1 MCGIVGYVGSRPA
14 GPILFDALQRLEYR
28 GYDSA
33 GIAVLDG
40 EGGVFLEKA
49 AGRLS
54 TLVKAAGDRVP
65 QGTIGIAHTRW
76 ATHGKPTFANAHPHI
91 DCHGDYLVIHN
102 GIVENYRP
110 IKDDLVARGHT
121 FSSDTDTE
129 IIAHLVEESS
139 ARGNGLEE
147 AVRESLG
154 AIEGAYSIL
163 VMSVSEPEKIVAAR
177 VGNAGGIVVGYGE
190 GEMFLA
196 SDLPAIVPYTHKV
209 AFLEKGDLATISPQG
224 AQYFDSNGRGLD
236 RQPILISYGDVAVA
250 KGGYKHFMLKEI
262 MEQSQAVTNTLRGR
276 LSFDPP
282 EISLE
287 EVPFSQRELADIRR
301 VVLVGMG
308 TSLHA
313 AMVGRTMIEGLAR
326 VPAEVDNASEFR
338 YRNPVIDS
346 TTLVVSLTQ
355 SGETVD
361 TLAAMEEARNKGARI
376 VTISNM
382 ENSQATRNADHTI
395 YIRAGMEIGVASTK
409 CLVNSMAVLYLLAA
423 CMGRARGVLDGSQ
436 MAVMVDDLARLP
448 ALVGAALETGPL
460 CQELAMVYFRMNDF
474 LYLGRGI
481 NYPMALEG
489 ALKLKE
495 ISYSHAEGYQAGEM
509 KHGPIALIDQDM
521 PVVAIALKDRL
532 YAKMLNNIEEVKA
545 RDGKVIAI
553 ATEGDEYLAS
563 RADHVVYLPPVPY
576 LLSPILSVVP
586 LQLFAYYI
594 AVRRGCDVDQPRN
607 LAKSVTV
614 E

>member
-1 MCGIVGYVGSRPA
+1 MCGIVGYVGDRPA

-54 TLVKAAGDRVP
+54 TLVKAAGDRMP

-76 ATHGKPTFANAHPHI
+76 ATHGKPTVTNAHPHV

-102 GIVENYRP
+102 GIVENYRS
-110 IKDDLVARGHT
+110 IKDALVARGHT
-121 FSSDTDTE
+121 LSSDTDTE

-190 GEMFLA
+190 GEMYLA
-196 SDLPAIVPYTHKV
+196 SDLPAIVPYTHKAV
-209 AFLEKGDLATISPQG
+209 FLENGDLATIGPQG
-224 AQYFDSNGRGLD
+224 VRYFDRNGHGLD

-313 AMVGRTMIEGLAR
+313 AMVGRTMIEELAR

-346 TTLVVSLTQ
+346 STLVVSLSQ

-361 TLAAMEEARNKGARI
+361 TLAAMEEAKTKGARI
-376 VTISNM
+376 VTVSNV

-409 CLVNSMAVLYLLAA
+409 CLVNSMAALYLLAA
-423 CMGRARGVLDGSQ
+423 CMGRARGILDESQ
-436 MAVMVDDLARLP
+436 IATMVDDLARLP

-460 CQELAMVYFRMNDF
+460 CQELAPVYFRMNDF

-563 RADHVVYLPPVPY
+563 IADHVVYLPPVPY

>member
-1 MCGIVGYVGSRPA
+1 
-14 GPILFDALQRLEYR
+14 
-28 GYDSA
+28 
-33 GIAVLDG
+33 
-40 EGGVFLEKA
+40 
-49 AGRLS
+49 
-54 TLVKAAGDRVP
+54 
-65 QGTIGIAHTRW
+65 
-76 ATHGKPTFANAHPHI
+76 
-91 DCHGDYLVIHN
+91 
-102 GIVENYRP
+102 
-110 IKDDLVARGHT
+110 
-121 FSSDTDTE
+121 
-129 IIAHLVEESS
+129 
-139 ARGNGLEE
+139 
-147 AVRESLG
+147 
-154 AIEGAYSIL
+154 
-163 VMSVSEPEKIVAAR
+163 
-177 VGNAGGIVVGYGE
+177 
-190 GEMFLA
+190 
-196 SDLPAIVPYTHKV
+196 
-209 AFLEKGDLATISPQG
+209 
-224 AQYFDSNGRGLD
+224 
-236 RQPILISYGDVAVA
+236 
-250 KGGYKHFMLKEI
+250 
-262 MEQSQAVTNTLRGR
+262 SQAVTNTLRGR

-287 EVPFSQRELADIRR
+287 EVPFSQRELADFRR

-313 AMVGRTMIEGLAR
+313 AMVGRTMIEELAR

-346 TTLVVSLTQ
+346 STLVVSLTQ

-409 CLVNSMAVLYLLAA
+409 CLVNSMAALYLLAA

-586 LQLFAYYI
+586 MQLFAYYV

>member
-1 MCGIVGYVGSRPA
+1 MCGIVGYVGGRPA
-14 GPILFDALQRLEYR
+14 GPILFDALKRLEYR

-76 ATHGKPTFANAHPHI
+76 ATHGKPTIANAHPHI
-91 DCHGDYLVIHN
+91 DCNGNYLVIHN

-110 IKDDLVARGHT
+110 IKDDLMARGHT

-139 ARGNGLEE
+139 ARGNGLED

-209 AFLEKGDLATISPQG
+209 AFLENGDLATIGPQG
-224 AQYFDSNGRGLD
+224 AQYFDSNGRSLD

-287 EVPFSQRELADIRR
+287 EIPFSQRELADIRR

-313 AMVGRTMIEGLAR
+313 AMVGRTMIEELAR

-346 TTLVVSLTQ
+346 STLVVSLTQ

-361 TLAAMEEARNKGARI
+361 TLAAMEEAKNRGARV

-382 ENSQATRNADHTI
+382 ENSQATRVADHTL

-409 CLVNSMAVLYLLAA
+409 CLVNSMAALYLLAA

-436 MAVMVDDLARLP
+436 MATMVDDLARLP

-460 CQELAMVYFRMNDF
+460 CQELALVYFRMNDF

>member
-1 MCGIVGYVGSRPA
+1 MCGIVGYVGGRPA

-54 TLVKAAGDRVP
+54 ILVKAAGDRVP

-76 ATHGKPTFANAHPHI
+76 ATHGKPTIANAHPHI
-91 DCHGDYLVIHN
+91 DCNGDYLVIHN

-110 IKDDLVARGHT
+110 IKDDLMARGHT

-163 VMSVSEPEKIVAAR
+163 VMSVSEPDKIVAAR

-209 AFLEKGDLATISPQG
+209 AFLENGDLATIGPQG

-236 RQPILISYGDVAVA
+236 RQPIIISYGDVTVA

-287 EVPFSQRELADIRR
+287 EVPFSQRELADFRR

-313 AMVGRTMIEGLAR
+313 AMVGRTMIEELAR

-346 TTLVVSLTQ
+346 STLVVSLTQ

-361 TLAAMEEARNKGARI
+361 TLAAMEEAKSKGARI

-382 ENSQATRNADHTI
+382 ENSQATRVADHTI

-409 CLVNSMAVLYLLAA
+409 CLVNSMAALYLLAA

-436 MAVMVDDLARLP
+436 MATMVDDLARLP

-460 CQELAMVYFRMNDF
+460 CQELALVYFRMNDF

-586 LQLFAYYI
+586 MQLFAYYI

>member
-209 AFLEKGDLATISPQG
+209 AFLEKGDLATIGPQG

-250 KGGYKHFMLKEI
+250 KDGYKHFMLKEI

-346 TTLVVSLTQ
+346 STLVVSLTQ

-448 ALVGAALETGPL
+448 ALVGAALETGSL

>member
-1 MCGIVGYVGSRPA
+1 MCGIVGYVGDRPA

-76 ATHGKPTFANAHPHI
+76 ATHGKPTVANAHPHM

-102 GIVENYRP
+102 GIVENYRS
-110 IKDDLVARGHT
+110 IKDALVARGHT
-121 FSSDTDTE
+121 LSSDTDTE

-190 GEMFLA
+190 GEMYLA
-196 SDLPAIVPYTHKV
+196 SDLPAIVPYTHKAV
-209 AFLEKGDLATISPQG
+209 FLENGDLATIGPQG
-224 AQYFDSNGRGLD
+224 VRYFDRNGHGLD

-313 AMVGRTMIEGLAR
+313 AMVGRTMIEELAR

-346 TTLVVSLTQ
+346 STLVVSLSQ

-361 TLAAMEEARNKGARI
+361 TLAAMEEAKTKGARI
-376 VTISNM
+376 VTVSNV

-409 CLVNSMAVLYLLAA
+409 CLVNSMAALYLLAA
-423 CMGRARGVLDGSQ
+423 CMGRARGILDESQ
-436 MAVMVDDLARLP
+436 IATMVDDLARLP

-460 CQELAMVYFRMNDF
+460 CQELAPVYFRMNDF

-563 RADHVVYLPPVPY
+563 IADHVVYLPPVPY